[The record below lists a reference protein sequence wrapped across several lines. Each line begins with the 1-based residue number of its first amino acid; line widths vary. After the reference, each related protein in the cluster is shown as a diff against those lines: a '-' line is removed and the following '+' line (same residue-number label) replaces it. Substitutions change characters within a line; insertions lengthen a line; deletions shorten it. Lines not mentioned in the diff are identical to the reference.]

1 MSVAEHF
8 ARFSRL
14 RSMHPAWRLLA
25 ADSASLVLSFLADL
39 FAQTSEVAFSR
50 AKVALDAELIRWKE
64 SGVDVQDSA
73 ASYLRQW
80 IASGWLREQDDVLL
94 CTSACDVAL
103 RFAKGLDRRE
113 QSATASHLRV
123 VQDAVRDLAIAMSPD
138 ADSRID
144 ALEQQRQALGREIE
158 ELQAGVVVQ
167 LSNSEQYERLREVY
181 QLASVLTGDFRRL
194 EDEIRQMDHDLRV
207 QMIQAD
213 STRGEVLMTLLRREN
228 ALADTDAGRAFE
240 GFFHLLA
247 DDLRTTEF
255 REQLRGILERSAAQ
269 QLHSEERLFLSRLVR
284 ELSRESER
292 VLLVRRRAEE
302 SLRAYVESN
311 EFRENR
317 AVARLLAQLE
327 RGAVNLRE
335 AGVSPNRR
343 THLTLPS
350 GRAEVSSIDSLRL
363 RLPDES
369 LQIGSIEANA
379 GAREPS
385 DAVLEHL
392 ETVRILE
399 VAEEIVRL
407 VAAHGPMTLG
417 GVIARRPLTSGIEE
431 LVACLR
437 VAQAVRAPRDE
448 STESLLVKGHDGTM
462 LRATIPTYVLTPEL
476 LPQHVEDLAI

>member
-14 RSMHPAWRLLA
+14 RSTHPAWRLLA
-25 ADSASLVLSFLADL
+25 ADSAPLILSFLGDL
-39 FAQTSEVAFSR
+39 FAKTSEVALSR
-50 AKVALDAELIRWKE
+50 AKVALDAELIRWQE
-64 SGVDVQDSA
+64 SGVEVQDSA
-73 ASYLRQW
+73 TSYLRQW
-80 IASGWLREQDDVLL
+80 IASGWLREQDDILL
-94 CTSACDVAL
+94 CTSACDIAL
-103 RFAKGLDRRE
+103 RFVKGLDRRD

-138 ADSRID
+138 ADSRIR
-144 ALEQQRQALGREIE
+144 ALEQQRQVLSREIE
-158 ELQAGVVVQ
+158 ELRAGVVVH

-194 EDEIRQMDHDLRV
+194 EDEIRLMDHDLRV
-207 QMIQAD
+207 KMIQAD
-213 STRGEVLMTLLRREN
+213 STRGEVLMTLLRKEN
-228 ALADTDAGRAFE
+228 VLADTPGGRAFE

-255 REQLRGILERSAAQ
+255 REQLRGILECPVAE

-302 SLRAYVESN
+302 NLRAYVESN

-327 RGAVNLRE
+327 RSAVNLRE
-335 AGVSPNRR
+335 AGISPQCR
-343 THLTLPS
+343 THLTLSS
-350 GRAEVSSIDSLRL
+350 GRAEVGSIDSMRL

-369 LQIGSIEANA
+369 LHIGNIEANA
-379 GAREPS
+379 GARELS

-399 VAEEIVRL
+399 VADEIIRL
-407 VAAHGPMTLG
+407 ITLHGPMTLG

-437 VAQAVRAPRDE
+437 VAQAVKAPRDE
-448 STESLLVKGHDGTM
+448 NTESMLVRGHDGTL

-476 LPQHVEDLAI
+476 LPQHVEDLAL

>member
-1 MSVAEHF
+1 ME
-8 ARFSRL
+8 
-14 RSMHPAWRLLA
+14 
-25 ADSASLVLSFLADL
+25 
-39 FAQTSEVAFSR
+39 
-50 AKVALDAELIRWKE
+50 
-64 SGVDVQDSA
+64 VQDSA

-94 CTSACDVAL
+94 CTSACEVAL
-103 RFAKGLDRRE
+103 RFAKGLDRRD

-123 VQDAVRDLAIAMSPD
+123 VQDAVRDLARAMSPD
-138 ADSRID
+138 ADSRIR
-144 ALEQQRQALGREIE
+144 ALEQQRQALTREIE
-158 ELQAGVVVQ
+158 ELRAGVVVQ

-181 QLASVLTGDFRRL
+181 QLAAVLTGDFRRL

-213 STRGEVLMTLLRREN
+213 STRGEVLLTLLRREHV
-228 ALADTDAGRAFE
+228 LADTDAGRAFE

-255 REQLRGILERSAAQ
+255 REQLHDILERPVAERLQ
-269 QLHSEERLFLSRLVR
+269 PEERLFLTRLVR

-292 VLLVRRRAEE
+292 VLMVRRRAEE
-302 SLRAYVESN
+302 NLRAYVESN
-311 EFRENR
+311 EFRESR

-327 RGAVNLRE
+327 RGAIDLRE
-335 AGVSPNRR
+335 AGVSPLCR
-343 THLTLPS
+343 TRLNLPS

-369 LQIGSIEANA
+369 LHIGSIEANA
-379 GAREPS
+379 GARELS

-399 VAEEIVRL
+399 VAEEIIRL
-407 VAAHGPMTLG
+407 VATYGPMTLG

-437 VAQAVRAPRDE
+437 VAQAVKAPRDE
-448 STESLLVKGHDGTM
+448 STESLLVEGRGGTI

-476 LPQHVEDLAI
+476 LPQQVEELQL

>member
-8 ARFSRL
+8 ARFTRL
-14 RSMHPAWRLLA
+14 RSTHPAWRLLA
-25 ADSASLVLSFLADL
+25 ADSAPLILSFLADL
-39 FAQTSEVAFSR
+39 FAQSSEVAFSR

-64 SGVDVQDSA
+64 SGLEVQDSSA
-73 ASYLRQW
+73 LYLRQW
-80 IASGWLREQDDVLL
+80 MAAGWLREQDDVLL

-103 RFAKGLDRRE
+103 RFAKGLDRRD
-113 QSATASHLRV
+113 QSATATHLRV

-138 ADSRID
+138 ADARIR
-144 ALEQQRQALGREIE
+144 ALEQQRQALSREIE

-167 LSNSEQYERLREVY
+167 LSNAEQYERLREVY

-213 STRGEVLMTLLRREN
+213 STRGEVLVTLLRREN
-228 ALADTDAGRAFE
+228 VLADTDAGRAFE

-255 REQLRGILERSAAQ
+255 REQLRGILERPVAE
-269 QLHSEERLFLSRLVR
+269 QLHTEERLFLSRLVR

-302 SLRAYVESN
+302 NLRAYVESN

-327 RGAVNLRE
+327 RGAISLRE
-335 AGVSPNRR
+335 AGVSPHCR
-343 THLTLPS
+343 TRMTLSS
-350 GRAEVSSIDSLRL
+350 GRADVSSIDSLRL

-369 LQIGSIEANA
+369 LHIGSIEANVTSN
-379 GAREPS
+379 ELT
-385 DAVLEHL
+385 DTVLEHL

-399 VAEEIVRL
+399 VADEIIRL

-417 GVIARRPLTSGIEE
+417 GVIAKRPLTSGIEE

-437 VAQAVRAPRDE
+437 VAQAVKAPRDE
-448 STESLLVKGHDGTM
+448 STESLFVKGHDGAM

-476 LPQHVEDLAI
+476 LPQHVEDLAL

>member
-1 MSVAEHF
+1 
-8 ARFSRL
+8 
-14 RSMHPAWRLLA
+14 
-25 ADSASLVLSFLADL
+25 
-39 FAQTSEVAFSR
+39 
-50 AKVALDAELIRWKE
+50 
-64 SGVDVQDSA
+64 
-73 ASYLRQW
+73 
-80 IASGWLREQDDVLL
+80 
-94 CTSACDVAL
+94 
-103 RFAKGLDRRE
+103 
-113 QSATASHLRV
+113 LRV

-138 ADSRID
+138 ADSRIS

-167 LSNSEQYERLREVY
+167 LSNSEQYERLREVC
-181 QLASVLTGDFRRL
+181 QLASVLPGDFRRL

-207 QMIQAD
+207 QMIRAD

-228 ALADTDAGRAFE
+228 VLADTDAGRAFE

-255 REQLRGILERSAAQ
+255 REQLRSILERSAPQ

-284 ELSRESER
+284 ELSRESDR

-311 EFRENR
+311 EFRENQ
-317 AVARLLAQLE
+317 AVARLLARLE

-335 AGVSPNRR
+335 AGVSPGCR
-343 THLTLPS
+343 TRLTLPS

-385 DAVLEHL
+385 DTVLEHL

-407 VAAHGPMTLG
+407 VATHGPMTLG

-448 STESLLVKGHDGTM
+448 STETLLVKGHDGTM

-476 LPQHVEDLAI
+476 LPQRVEDLAV